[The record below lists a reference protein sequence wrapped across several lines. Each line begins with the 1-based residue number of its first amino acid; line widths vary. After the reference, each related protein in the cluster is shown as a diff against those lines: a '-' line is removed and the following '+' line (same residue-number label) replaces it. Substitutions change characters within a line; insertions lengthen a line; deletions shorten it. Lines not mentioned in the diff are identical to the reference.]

1 MNNCNFSGRLPR
13 DAELKDVGQYK
24 VCNFSIASDVGYGEN
39 KKTLWIDC
47 AIWGKQGESLVQYL
61 SKGQQVFINGE
72 LSTREYDKDGM
83 TKTSLTVRV
92 NSLDF
97 GSAPKNAD
105 GQAQPNQNKL
115 DDEIPF

>member
-1 MNNCNFSGRLPR
+1 MNNLNCSGRLPR
-13 DAELKDVGQYK
+13 DAELKEVGQYK
-24 VCNFSIASDVGYGEN
+24 VCNFSIASDVGFGEN

-47 AIWGKQGESLVQYL
+47 AIWGKQGEALVQYL

-72 LSTREYDKDGM
+72 LNTREYDKDGIN
-83 TKTSLTVRV
+83 KTALTVRV
-92 NSLDF
+92 NTLDF

-105 GQAQPNQNKL
+105 GQSQPNQVEL